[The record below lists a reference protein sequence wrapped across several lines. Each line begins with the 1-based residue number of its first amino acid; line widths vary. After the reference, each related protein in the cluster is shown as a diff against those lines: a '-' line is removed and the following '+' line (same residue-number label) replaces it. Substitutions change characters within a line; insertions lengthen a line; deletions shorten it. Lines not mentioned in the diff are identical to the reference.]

1 MPALR
6 IPLPLLAAVLASG
19 LAGCEAIN
27 QFVKEVD
34 ARAQPA
40 AEEGRKSMKKVEK
53 AADENVAR

>member
-1 MPALR
+1 MPSVRSAF
-6 IPLPLLAAVLASG
+6 PLLAAVLAFG
-19 LAGCEAIN
+19 LTGCEAIN
-27 QFVKEVD
+27 EFVKEVD